1 MHVLLATEQA
11 DLRISL
17 ELLLDQE
24 PGVNIIGSASETEGL
39 LALIRSAQPDIVILE
54 WDLPGRPMNDLL
66 AAAHRLR
73 HQAKFIVLG
82 KQTQQKEQVLQA
94 GADAFVEKGG
104 PPERLLAAFRELR
117 SGITVVETQE
127 NREK

>member
-24 PGVNIIGSASETEGL
+24 PGVNIIGSVSETEGL

-66 AAAHRLR
+66 AAARRLG

-82 KQTQQKEQVLQA
+82 NQPQQKQKALQA

-117 SGITVVETQE
+117 SGISAIQE
-127 NREK
+127 PEERKK

>member
-54 WDLPGRPMNDLL
+54 WDLPGRPMNDIL
-66 AAAHRLR
+66 AAAHRLG
-73 HQAKFIVLG
+73 HPAKFIVLG
-82 KQTQQKEQVLQA
+82 KQPKQKEQALQA
-94 GADAFVEKGG
+94 GAAAFVEKGG
-104 PPERLLAAFRELR
+104 PPEQLLAAFRQVR
-117 SGITVVETQE
+117 SHIRAVKTQE
-127 NREK
+127 ERK

>member
-24 PGVNIIGSASETEGL
+24 PGVNIIGSVSETEGL
-39 LALIRSAQPDIVILE
+39 LALLRSAQPDIVILE
-54 WDLPGRPMNDLL
+54 WDLPSQPMNDIL
-66 AAAHRLR
+66 AAAHRLG
-73 HQAKFIVLG
+73 HPAKFIVLG
-82 KQTQQKEQVLQA
+82 KQPKQKEQALQA
-94 GADAFVEKGG
+94 GAAAFVEKGG

-117 SGITVVETQE
+117 SGITVVETQHD
-127 NREK
+127 REK